1 MLGIFIACAGALAA
15 APAIALDTSRTTVQQ
30 FIARMHERH
39 DFSVDAL
46 TALLS
51 QVETQTAILDAM
63 SKPAER
69 TMAWY
74 TYRERFITEQRI
86 VEGIEFWQQ
95 HRELLDEVARAKGV
109 PAEYLVAILGIETY
123 YGRIMGKYR
132 VIDALSTLAFDFP
145 PRSAYFTDELEQFLL
160 LSREESMDPLQP
172 LGSYAGAMG
181 APQFMPRSMRK
192 FAVDGD
198 GDGKRDLWADW
209 PDVVAS
215 VANYFL
221 EHGWQPNAPVL
232 AEAEIDQAHA
242 HDLDT
247 RRLELTETVGSLRE
261 KGAIFD
267 PALADD
273 ARAMLLAADEPHAMR
288 FRVGLQN
295 FYTITRYNRSALYAM
310 AVHDLARALT
320 LRVFSDDAKG

>member
-1 MLGIFIACAGALAA
+1 
-15 APAIALDTSRTTVQQ
+15 
-30 FIARMHERH
+30 MHERH

-51 QVETQTAILDAM
+51 QVETQTSILDAM

-74 TYRERFITEQRI
+74 SYRERFITEQRI

-209 PDVVAS
+209 PDVVSS

-267 PALADD
+267 PALPDD

-320 LRVFSDDAKG
+320 QRVFSDDAAG